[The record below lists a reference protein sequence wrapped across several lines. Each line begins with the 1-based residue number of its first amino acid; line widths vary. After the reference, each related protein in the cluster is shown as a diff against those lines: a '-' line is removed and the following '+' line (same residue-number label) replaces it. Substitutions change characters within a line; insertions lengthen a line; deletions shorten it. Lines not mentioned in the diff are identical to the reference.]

1 MKKVFVTFGA
11 FYFTKDTDILETIQR
26 RSTSMIRD
34 LENAAS
40 EIERITLV

>member
-1 MKKVFVTFGA
+1 MTLGA
-11 FYFTKDTDILETIQR
+11 FHFTEDIDILETIQR